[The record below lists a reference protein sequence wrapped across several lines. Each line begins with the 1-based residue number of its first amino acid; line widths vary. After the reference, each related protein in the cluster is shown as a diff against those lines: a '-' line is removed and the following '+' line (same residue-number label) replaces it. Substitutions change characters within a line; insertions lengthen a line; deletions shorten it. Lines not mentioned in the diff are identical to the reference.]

1 MAKLEASAE
10 TENRLKLDL
19 KSVTSQLC
27 EMTSARELERGE
39 LEGRL
44 GELVQEKKQLTEIMR
59 EKIEEGKRLQA
70 QVRLPG
76 TGKHTDRQTDEE
88 IDSNIM

>member
-1 MAKLEASAE
+1 MKASDDSHSTSISEVQLSFMAKLEVSAE

-19 KSVTSQLC
+19 KSMTSQLSQ
-27 EMTSARELERGE
+27 MTSERESERGE

-44 GELVQEKKQLTEIMR
+44 GELVQEKRQLTDIMR

-70 QVRLPG
+70 QVR
-76 TGKHTDRQTDEE
+76 
-88 IDSNIM
+88 